1 MCFLSRPPGAWDQG
15 CGRGEG
21 RASLSC
27 VSCHTHEG
35 QGLLPPSC
43 TGAKWTPG
51 SSPAPSSRPFPEGS
65 ASTEFGAGSG
75 QGAAQRT
82 LSKLWGTVNTLH
94 LHAVTLSGLPRGVLP
109 SSVPCH
115 GHHTLVPVPPGL
127 TSKSPGPHRVTGR
140 LRVGAWG
147 CLVRNIPPSDT
158 ECPWGHPLSVTRFY
172 CREARGFGPA
182 SAPVPVTQSTGS
194 GASDKGQVLEL
205 PLTGGGCGDCHAPG
219 KALGLVLSTRHRA
232 PGPQQPPGEPPGS
245 DGRRGRLHRPRPSAG
260 LVSRCETG

>member
-127 TSKSPGPHRVTGR
+127 TSKSPGPHQVTGR

-182 SAPVPVTQSTGS
+182 SAPARPHHPVHGQWGLGQGTSPGTSSDRRGLWRLSCPRQSAGLS
-194 GASDKGQVLEL
+194 SV
-205 PLTGGGCGDCHAPG
+205 HA
-219 KALGLVLSTRHRA
+219 
-232 PGPQQPPGEPPGS
+232 PPGS
-245 DGRRGRLHRPRPSAG
+245 RPTATPGRA
-260 LVSRCETG
+260 SR